1 MSRERQR
8 RKQSGGI
15 KRGADNRTMGRD
27 QGYMEQT
34 IQAFM
39 SYLHNIKKVS
49 ANTEESYRRDLERL
63 QRFLAE
69 HSVTEVDC
77 ITATDLN
84 AFILSLEKEGFSAA
98 TVSRMTAAIKS
109 FYHFLLRAHLV
120 EEDAAEGLK
129 APRVEKKMP
138 EILSVEEVDRLLAQ
152 PDTETAKGLRD
163 KAMLELLY
171 ATGLRVSEMISL
183 QLADVNL
190 KMGFV
195 VCRDGN
201 RERAIPFGN
210 QARKALMNYLER
222 ARDTMIHRE
231 EDTTLFV
238 NCAGNP
244 MSRQG
249 FWKLVKGYAARADIS
264 AEITPHTLRHS
275 FAAHLVENGAD
286 LRSVQEMLGHSDIS
300 STQIYADRNRNRLR
314 EVYRKTH
321 PRG

>member
-1 MSRERQR
+1 
-8 RKQSGGI
+8 
-15 KRGADNRTMGRD
+15 
-27 QGYMEQT
+27 MEQA

-39 SYLHNIKKVS
+39 SYLQNIKKVS
-49 ANTEESYRRDLERL
+49 ENTRESYGRDLNRL
-63 QRFLAE
+63 RRFLAE
-69 HSVTEVDC
+69 SGVTEVTQ

-84 AFILSLEKEGFSAA
+84 AFVLELEKRRFSAA
-98 TVSRMTAAIKS
+98 TVSRMIAAIKS
-109 FYHFLLRAHLV
+109 FYHFLFREHLV
-120 EEDAAEGLK
+120 EEDVAEGLK
-129 APRVEKKMP
+129 APRVIRKMP

-152 PDTETAKGLRD
+152 PDTETHKGLRD

-171 ATGLRVSEMISL
+171 ATGLRVSEMIAL
-183 QLADVNL
+183 RPEDVNL

-195 VCRDGN
+195 VCKEKG

-210 QARKALMNYLER
+210 QARRALMAYLEQ
-222 ARDTMIHRE
+222 AREAMLQKE

-238 NCAGNP
+238 NCGGKP

-249 FWKLVKGYAARADIS
+249 FWKLVKAYAEKAGIA
-264 AEITPHTLRHS
+264 AQITPYTLRHS

-300 STQIYADRNRNRLR
+300 STQIYADRSQNRLR
-314 EVYRKTH
+314 EVYRKAH

>member
-1 MSRERQR
+1 
-8 RKQSGGI
+8 
-15 KRGADNRTMGRD
+15 
-27 QGYMEQT
+27 MEQT

-49 ANTEESYRRDLERL
+49 ENTEESYRRDLERL
-63 QRFLAE
+63 QSFLAE
-69 HSVTEVDC
+69 SGVTEVAR
-77 ITATDLN
+77 ITSTDLN
-84 AFILSLEKEGFSAA
+84 ALILSLEKKGFSAA
-98 TVSRMTAAIKS
+98 TVSRMIATIKS
-109 FYHFLLRAHLV
+109 FYHYLLREHLV

-129 APRVEKKMP
+129 APRVERKMP
-138 EILSVEEVDRLLAQ
+138 EILTVEEVDRLLAQ

-201 RERAIPFGN
+201 KERAIPFGN
-210 QARKALMNYLER
+210 QARRALLKYLEQ
-222 ARDTMIHRE
+222 ARDTMLRCE

-238 NCAGNP
+238 NRSGSP

-249 FWKLVKGYAARADIS
+249 LWKLVKSYAAKADIS
-264 AEITPHTLRHS
+264 TEITPHTLRHS

-314 EVYRKTH
+314 EVYQKTH

>member
-1 MSRERQR
+1 
-8 RKQSGGI
+8 
-15 KRGADNRTMGRD
+15 
-27 QGYMEQT
+27 MEQT
-34 IQAFM
+34 IQAFL

-63 QRFLAE
+63 LGFLAE

-109 FYHFLLRAHLV
+109 FYHFLLREHLV

-152 PDTETAKGLRD
+152 PDAETTKGLRD

-222 ARDTMIHRE
+222 ARDTMIHCE

-238 NCAGNP
+238 NCAGSP

-249 FWKLVKGYAARADIS
+249 FWKLVKGYAAKADIS

>member
-1 MSRERQR
+1 
-8 RKQSGGI
+8 
-15 KRGADNRTMGRD
+15 MGRD

-34 IQAFM
+34 IQAFL

-63 QRFLAE
+63 LGFLAE

-109 FYHFLLRAHLV
+109 FYHFLLREHLV

-152 PDTETAKGLRD
+152 PDAETTKGLRD

-222 ARDTMIHRE
+222 ARDTMIHCE

-238 NCAGNP
+238 NCAGSP

-249 FWKLVKGYAARADIS
+249 FWKLVKGYAAKADIS